1 MKKVIYCLFDGS
13 GIAGLPWA
21 EDGHTVYC
29 FNADSGNHGE
39 YHIKMKHEN
48 IHYVNMWIDKDF
60 ITKCELLG
68 LPPTQMV
75 IGFPDCTLFSQSG
88 SQHERGEDELA
99 YALANA
105 KLVEEVGN
113 HFQAPWMVENPV
125 GKLSSLWRKPDF
137 YFNPHEYGGLMKAGD
152 LPYHEKMPKYDGY
165 TKKTCIWHGNGF
177 VEPVKNPGPINIGFF
192 WGWKY
197 LGGKSAKTKQL
208 RSLTPRGF
216 ARAVYLAN
224 HLTK

>member
-39 YHIKMKHEN
+39 YHIKMNHEN

-68 LPPTQMV
+68 LPPAQMV

-88 SQHERGEDELA
+88 SQHERSEDELA

-137 YFNPHEYGGLMKAGD
+137 YFHPCDYGGYVD
-152 LPYHEKMPKYDGY
+152 HDEVYHPRMPPRNAYN
-165 TKKTCIWHGNGF
+165 KKTCIWCGNGF
-177 VEPVKNPGPINIGFF
+177 VEPIKKPVESIGFF
-192 WGWKY
+192 WAWKY
-197 LGGKSAKTKQL
+197 CGGKSAKTKVL
-208 RSLTPRGF
+208 RSLTPEGF
-216 ARAVYLAN
+216 ARALYESN
-224 HLTK
+224 K